1 MIRLANIGDVE
12 LVLGDADLKIGDRI
26 EIRGTVDVI
35 RGNLVEITTYG
46 MVEPRLITGERTA
59 TICVTAVEVIK

>member
-12 LVLGDADLKIGDRI
+12 LVLGDADLKPGDRI

-35 RGNLVEITTYG
+35 RGNLVEITALG
-46 MVEPRLITGERTA
+46 MCEPRLITGERTA
-59 TICVTAVEVIK
+59 TISVTAVEVIK